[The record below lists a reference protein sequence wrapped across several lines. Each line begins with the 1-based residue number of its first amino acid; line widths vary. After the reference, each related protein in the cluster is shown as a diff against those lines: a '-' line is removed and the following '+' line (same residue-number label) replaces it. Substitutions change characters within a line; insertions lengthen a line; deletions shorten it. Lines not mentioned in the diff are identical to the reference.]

1 MLGQCLISWRGSVEI
16 VGIPSSVHEKP
27 KLNCNIVKII
37 LKNCHRLKDDHVIVT
52 FSKRTDCEQILS
64 VRNDLKNINIADFAF
79 EGNGLIYI
87 NQRLCSFYKM
97 L

>member
-52 FSKRTDCEQILS
+52 FSKRTDCKQILS
-64 VRNDLKNINIADFAF
+64 VRNDLKNINSSNTLLHENFAA
-79 EGNGLIYI
+79 
-87 NQRLCSFYKM
+87 
-97 L
+97 

>member
-1 MLGQCLISWRGSVEI
+1 M
-16 VGIPSSVHEKP
+16 
-27 KLNCNIVKII
+27 
-37 LKNCHRLKDDHVIVT
+37 KDDHVIVT

-79 EGNGLIYI
+79 EGNGSIYI
-87 NQRLCSFYKM
+87 NQRLCSYYKM